1 MAKHKVN
8 WHLHTGKDEYRA
20 GDEIEMDAESAAPL
34 VGMGVLSPLAKEESA
49 PVDDMSPSQ
58 IAKANKEQLAQYAK
72 QRYGVDLSPT
82 DMTKDAML
90 AAIAERA
97 ASKGG
102 E

>member
-1 MAKHKVN
+1 MAKHTVN
-8 WHLHTGKDEYRA
+8 WHLHTGKTEHRA
-20 GDEIEMDAESAAPL
+20 GDVIEMDAESAAPL

-72 QRYGVDLSPT
+72 QRYGVDLNPT
-82 DMTKDAML
+82 EMTKDAML

-97 ASKGG
+97 AAEVG